1 LVKFS
6 KKLETQ
12 WMKVSELS
20 GRRLTLHSD
29 CVTQIFSI
37 LEMRFGTPEIIID
50 LLLKQRQRSIGQEE
64 QMNLLQGWAEIN
76 F

>member
-1 LVKFS
+1 MFRQNTYAGQCNVAELVKFS

-29 CVTQIFSI
+29 CVPQIFSI
-37 LEMRFGTPEIIID
+37 LEMRFATPEIIID
-50 LLLKQRQRSIGQEE
+50 LLLKQIK
-64 QMNLLQGWAEIN
+64 
-76 F
+76 